1 MMRFRLF
8 KIVPREEQFFDMFTE
23 LAALSVET
31 ATELTN
37 LVKDVPNAAH
47 TARKIKALEHRGDD
61 VTHGIIDTLNRS
73 FVTPIER
80 GDIHALACGLDE
92 IIDYIEVAGH
102 KISLYELDGLRH
114 EVVVVAELILEATKN
129 VEKAVRSLRRF
140 PDVKPYLLEIN
151 RLEEE
156 ADHLCRNA
164 LANLLNSEKDPVTI
178 IKYKEILEVLEGATD
193 RCEDVANI
201 VDGVIVK
208 NA

>member
-1 MMRFRLF
+1 VRFRLF

-23 LAALSVET
+23 LAGLSV
-31 ATELTN
+31 AAARELTAMVN
-37 LVKDVPNAAH
+37 DLPNAVH
-47 TARKIKALEHRGDD
+47 TARKLKTIEHDADD
-61 VTHGIIDTLNRS
+61 ITHEIIDKLNRS

-102 KISLYELDGLRH
+102 KISLYELNGVRR
-114 EVVVVAELILEATKN
+114 EVVVAAELILASTKN
-129 VEKAVRSLRRF
+129 VEKAVQSLRHF
-140 PDVKPYLLEIN
+140 PDVKPFLLEIN

-156 ADHLCRNA
+156 TDHLCRNA
-164 LANLLNSEKDPVTI
+164 LAALLNSDTDPVTI
-178 IKYKEILEVLEGATD
+178 IKWKEILEVLEGATD

>member
-1 MMRFRLF
+1 MRLRFL

-23 LAALSVET
+23 LAGLAVEA
-31 ATELTN
+31 ATELTK
-37 LVKDVPNAAH
+37 LVNDIANAPH
-47 TARKIKALEHRGDD
+47 TARRIKELEHRADD
-61 VTHGIIDTLNRS
+61 LTHGIIDKLNRS

-80 GDIHALACGLDE
+80 GDVHALACALDE
-92 IIDYIEVAGH
+92 VIDYIEVAGH
-102 KISLYELDGLRH
+102 KISLYELDGVRQ
-114 EVVVVAELILEATKN
+114 EVVVIAELILAGTKN

-140 PDVKPYLLEIN
+140 PDVKPHLLEIN

-156 ADHLCRNA
+156 ADHICRNA
-164 LANLLNSEKDPVTI
+164 LANLLNNETDAVAI
-178 IKYKEILEVLEGATD
+178 IKWKEIIEVLEGTTD

>member
-1 MMRFRLF
+1 VRFRLF
-8 KIVPREEQFFDMFTE
+8 KLVPREERFFDMFTE
-23 LAALSVET
+23 LAGLSV
-31 ATELTN
+31 AAARELTVMVN
-37 LVKDVPNAAH
+37 DLPNAAH
-47 TARKIKALEHRGDD
+47 SARKLKTLEHQADD
-61 VTHGIIDTLNRS
+61 IAHGIIDKLNRS

-102 KISLYELDGLRH
+102 KISLYELDGVRR
-114 EVVVVAELILEATKN
+114 EVVVAVELILASTKN
-129 VEKAVRSLRRF
+129 VEKAVSSLRHF

-156 ADHLCRNA
+156 TDHLCRNA
-164 LANLLNSEKDPVTI
+164 LAALLNSDIDAVTI
-178 IKYKEILEVLEGATD
+178 IKWKEILEILEGATD

>member
-1 MMRFRLF
+1 MRFL

-23 LAALSVET
+23 LAGLAVEA
-31 ATELTN
+31 ATELTK
-37 LVKDVPNAAH
+37 LVNDIPNAPRI
-47 TARKIKALEHRGDD
+47 ARKIKDIEHRADD
-61 VTHGIIDTLNRS
+61 LTHGIIDKLNRS

-80 GDIHALACGLDE
+80 GDVHALACALDE
-92 IIDYIEVAGH
+92 VIDYIEVAGH
-102 KISLYELDGLRH
+102 KISLYELDGVRH
-114 EVVVVAELILEATKN
+114 EVVVIAELILAGTRN

-140 PDVKPYLLEIN
+140 PDVKPHLLEIN

-156 ADHLCRNA
+156 ADHICRNA
-164 LANLLNSEKDPVTI
+164 LANLLNNETDAVAI
-178 IKYKEILEVLEGATD
+178 IKWKEIIEVLEGTTD